1 MVFHFSHSCWSKYSS
16 YWILLQQNYKMP
28 KQFSPYT
35 LYLLHVLDKM
45 AHHQPGSPKNSDAC
59 SPYNISPEKHKKF
72 LLIYPPD
79 KKRATLCQLG
89 TRDTPPPSTNNY
101 SLSTSLWCTPHAFQ
115 LALSLLK
122 IFIHSTIQKLLC
134 QEASST
140 NFRLK

>member
-1 MVFHFSHSCWSKYSS
+1 
-16 YWILLQQNYKMP
+16 MP